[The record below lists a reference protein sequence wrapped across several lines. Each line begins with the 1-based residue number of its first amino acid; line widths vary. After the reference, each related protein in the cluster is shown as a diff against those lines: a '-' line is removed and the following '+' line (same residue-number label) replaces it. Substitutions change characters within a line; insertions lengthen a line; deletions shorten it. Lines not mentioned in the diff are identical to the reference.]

1 MPKSNSDRAGKFGFV
16 GPCDLPKITVEQSFD
31 YIANVVKPDL
41 IVWTGDSPS
50 HFFYNMT
57 QYEPI
62 EAINFTCSVIRD
74 KLKNIPV
81 FPSLGNHENFPIDLF
96 NPFNFSKN
104 EFLLNKT
111 SSLYGDW
118 LNDKSKQTYLKYGYY
133 SQKVIG
139 TDIKVISLNTMLNE
153 DLNFHLLRD
162 NTNAFKWVDF
172 LENELRNSEQ
182 NGESIIILG
191 HVPPADNYF
200 ISHHSYRYNALVDRF
215 SHIIKGQFFG
225 HTHSDEV
232 KIVHGYFNKSLITGV
247 VHIAPSFTT

>member
-1 MPKSNSDRAGKFGFV
+1 
-16 GPCDLPKITVEQSFD
+16 
-31 YIANVVKPDL
+31 
-41 IVWTGDSPS
+41 
-50 HFFYNMT
+50 
-57 QYEPI
+57 
-62 EAINFTCSVIRD
+62 
-74 KLKNIPV
+74 
-81 FPSLGNHENFPIDLF
+81 
-96 NPFNFSKN
+96 
-104 EFLLNKT
+104 
-111 SSLYGDW
+111 
-118 LNDKSKQTYLKYGYY
+118 
-133 SQKVIG
+133 
-139 TDIKVISLNTMLNE
+139 MLNE

-182 NGESIIILG
+182 NGESVIIIG

-200 ISHHSYRYNALVDRF
+200 ISHHSYRYNALIDRF

>member
-118 LNDKSKQTYLKYGYY
+118 
-133 SQKVIG
+133 
-139 TDIKVISLNTMLNE
+139 
-153 DLNFHLLRD
+153 
-162 NTNAFKWVDF
+162 
-172 LENELRNSEQ
+172 
-182 NGESIIILG
+182 
-191 HVPPADNYF
+191 
-200 ISHHSYRYNALVDRF
+200 
-215 SHIIKGQFFG
+215 
-225 HTHSDEV
+225 
-232 KIVHGYFNKSLITGV
+232 
-247 VHIAPSFTT
+247 